1 MDKQTNGTSVE
12 SKNSKQ
18 MLASKDW
25 NNSILRINYGHYKI
39 LYKTGVGRFIDTLI

>member
-1 MDKQTNGTSVE
+1 METYETSVE

-25 NNSILRINYGHYKI
+25 NNSTILRINYGHYKI